1 MTIKN
6 LNIINGN
13 AHQTKNYEDD
23 NEVDLENL
31 SGGGLSDANKL
42 FEYLYK
48 FLDSKSNKLIEGLGD
63 ARHRIDNLTSQLND
77 TQAIAKKLADELDA
91 VNQLMED
98 LYKRNDTKSIEEI
111 ADARQK
117 IDNLTSQLHDTQAV
131 AKQIIDEMNAAN
143 QQVNNLIA
151 EFVNST
157 EIKDLLYMD
166 AKGKTINGNGQEL
179 IFNITTPAE
188 VLIENLSMID
198 GNAYQADNNTDANAT
213 DKLI

>member
-63 ARHRIDNLTSQLND
+63 ARHR
-77 TQAIAKKLADELDA
+77 
-91 VNQLMED
+91 
-98 LYKRNDTKSIEEI
+98 
-111 ADARQK
+111 